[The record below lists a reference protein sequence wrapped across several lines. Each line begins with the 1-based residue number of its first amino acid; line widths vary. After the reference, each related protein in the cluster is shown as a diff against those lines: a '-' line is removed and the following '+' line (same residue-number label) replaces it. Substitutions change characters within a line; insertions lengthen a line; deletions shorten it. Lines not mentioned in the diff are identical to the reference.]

1 MTAII
6 TIANQKGGVGKTTT
20 AINLSAAIANRG
32 KRTLLIDLDPQA
44 NSTIAFF
51 ASGEISASMFDVLSE
66 TRTPMAGVIKPTK
79 DPNLFLGPG
88 RLALAKLEQVLAGQF
103 DAPYRL
109 KDALSPVL
117 KDFDYIVLD
126 TPPSLGILT
135 VNAMVTSSHLLVP
148 IQAAYFAIEGTDDL
162 LETYERIRARPNP
175 GLKVL
180 GVVITLFDKRTN
192 ISRDTHGQI
201 RSVFGEVLFK
211 TKISKNVRLEE
222 SPAYKETI
230 LTFAGRMIRVDEI
243 RPNPDQPRKALG
255 DLRELT
261 ESVREKGVL
270 EPLLVRFIAREGCF
284 YIISGERRYHAA
296 RAAGLREVPCIE
308 KSVDDAET
316 LEIALIENIQ
326 RKDLTAFEEA
336 DGLQRLASQ
345 FEYTHEDMAKKIGRA
360 RSSVTE
366 TLSLLNIPELLRKKC
381 VENGIVSK
389 SLLLQIARQPTEK
402 KMIEMFQRI
411 LQGGL
416 TRDEARRE
424 RREEQSGPQRPQP
437 FIFHFEPQNDAFKFR
452 IQFKK
457 SHVSRDELIVTLRE
471 ILAQLEGTAAAADS
485 TAA

>member
-1 MTAII
+1 
-6 TIANQKGGVGKTTT
+6 
-20 AINLSAAIANRG
+20 
-32 KRTLLIDLDPQA
+32 
-44 NSTIAFF
+44 
-51 ASGEISASMFDVLSE
+51 
-66 TRTPMAGVIKPTK
+66 
-79 DPNLFLGPG
+79 
-88 RLALAKLEQVLAGQF
+88 
-103 DAPYRL
+103 
-109 KDALSPVL
+109 VL
-117 KDFDYIVLD
+117 KKAGLPVTLKMRHDAHYIEQ
-126 TPPSLGILT
+126 LT
-135 VNAMVTSSHLLVP
+135 SFSG
-148 IQAAYFAIEGTDDL
+148 AA
-162 LETYERIRARPNP
+162 
-175 GLKVL
+175 V
-180 GVVITLFDKRTN
+180 
-192 ISRDTHGQI
+192 
-201 RSVFGEVLFK
+201 
-211 TKISKNVRLEE
+211 
-222 SPAYKETI
+222 
-230 LTFAGRMIRVDEI
+230 GRMIRVDEI
-243 RPNPDQPRKALG
+243 RPNPEQPRKALG

-270 EPLLVRFIAREGCF
+270 EPLLVRFVANEGCF

-345 FEYTHEDMAKKIGRA
+345 FDYTHEDMAKKIGRA

-366 TLSLLNIPELLRKKC
+366 TLSLLNIPEGLRKKC
-381 VENGIVSK
+381 VENGVTSK

-424 RREEQSGPQRPQP
+424 RREEQAGPQRPQP
-437 FIFHFEPQNDAFKFR
+437 FIFHFEPQNDMFKFR

-457 SHVSRDELIVTLRE
+457 SHVSRDELISTLRE
-471 ILAQLEGTAAAADS
+471 ILAQLEGTSSESSETSEADS